1 MTEPYNA
8 AERTHVKAAA
18 RQARLADRARI
29 DVLVSV
35 MSTPGGR
42 AWVLDILERCSIFA
56 TTFTGDALRS
66 AFAEGQRN
74 VGLFVLND
82 IMQTCPDQY
91 VLMMQE
97 RNARN
102 ATPGREPTNG
112 RRDTSYT
119 SDPTDTSDASGD
131 TADATD

>member
-29 DVLVSV
+29 DILVAT
-35 MSTPGGR
+35 MSSNGGR
-42 AWVLDILERCSIFA
+42 AWILDILERCSIFA
-56 TTFTGDALRS
+56 TTFTGDSLRS

-74 VGLFVLND
+74 IGLFVLND

-102 ATPGREPTNG
+102 AMPAREPTNG

-119 SDPTDTSDASGD
+119 SDAADSSD
-131 TADATD
+131 TAGDPADAD